1 MVDIKIKRITPFI
14 FILSFIIINSK
25 EELERILV
33 YDYENGVSNT
43 IRETDNKFQ
52 IDTIHYLDDSW
63 LPMLGNEI
71 INDKDEIKNLL
82 VVFDEIFKDSDEQKI
97 IVKSN
102 ELTEKQNEIILKIL
116 DEHNIIYQL
125 RYEIINNIDYY
136 DKTYKQRGYSYK
148 YDKGDIFTI
157 AMGERPTGGYSIS
170 IRKTKIKDLDLIIYV
185 SEKEPG
191 VGEIV
196 TEALTYPVVQIKLN
210 EYPSSIKVINFDTD
224 EVYPR
229 LREEE

>member
-1 MVDIKIKRITPFI
+1 
-14 FILSFIIINSK
+14 
-25 EELERILV
+25 
-33 YDYENGVSNT
+33 
-43 IRETDNKFQ
+43 
-52 IDTIHYLDDSW
+52 
-63 LPMLGNEI
+63 
-71 INDKDEIKNLL
+71 
-82 VVFDEIFKDSDEQKI
+82 
-97 IVKSN
+97 
-102 ELTEKQNEIILKIL
+102 
-116 DEHNIIYQL
+116 
-125 RYEIINNIDYY
+125 
-136 DKTYKQRGYSYK
+136 
-148 YDKGDIFTI
+148 
-157 AMGERPTGGYSIS
+157 MGERPTGGYSIS